1 MAEVKEIKEKQVVK
15 IDEKDIERVKQFR
28 TDFADVTARLGE
40 IEVEL
45 LNTQIILDNIEG
57 VKVELQTKFRDLRS
71 EELNL
76 TNEFKEK
83 YGNGEF
89 NIEQGTFTPIS

>member
-89 NIEQGTFTPIS
+89 NIEEGTFTPIS

>member
-45 LNTQIILDNIEG
+45 LNT
-57 VKVELQTKFRDLRS
+57 
-71 EELNL
+71 
-76 TNEFKEK
+76 
-83 YGNGEF
+83 
-89 NIEQGTFTPIS
+89 

>member
-1 MAEVKEIKEKQVVK
+1 MMREGTEGGYSADRISNISEFLAE

-45 LNTQIILDNIEG
+45 LNTQIILDNIE
-57 VKVELQTKFRDLRS
+57 
-71 EELNL
+71 
-76 TNEFKEK
+76 
-83 YGNGEF
+83 
-89 NIEQGTFTPIS
+89 

>member
-1 MAEVKEIKEKQVVK
+1 MRKTSKELNNSEQILGCNEK
-15 IDEKDIERVKQFR
+15 IR
-28 TDFADVTARLGE
+28 E

>member
-71 EELNL
+71 EEVNL

-83 YGNGEF
+83 YGQGEF
-89 NIEQGTFTPIS
+89 NIEEGTFTPIS

>member
-83 YGNGEF
+83 YGQGEF
-89 NIEQGTFTPIS
+89 NIEEGTFTPIS